1 MTEIL
6 EVIQKHWGIIL
17 TIAGLIASLFWLK
30 LDSRYAKK
38 HSLTELSQRVTDVEN
53 EMRHLPS
60 AKDVS
65 DLRIALVEMKGEAKE
80 LRAET
85 KMLRHLVGLLTEK
98 EVKNG

>member
-1 MTEIL
+1 MTEVL
-6 EVIQKHWGIIL
+6 EVIQRHWGIIL
-17 TIAGLIASLFWLK
+17 SIAGLLASIFWLK

-38 HSLTELSQRVTDVEN
+38 SSISDLDQRMSNIETEV
-53 EMRHLPS
+53 RHLPS

-65 DLRIALVEMKGEAKE
+65 ELRIALVEMKGEAKE

-98 EVKNG
+98 EVKKE

>member
-1 MTEIL
+1 MTEVL
-6 EVIQKHWGIIL
+6 EVIQRHWGIIL
-17 TIAGLIASLFWLK
+17 SVAGLLASLFWLK

-38 HSLTELSQRVTDVEN
+38 SSINDLDQRVSSIETEV
-53 EMRHLPS
+53 RHLPS

-65 DLRIALVEMKGEAKE
+65 ELRIALVEMKGEAKE

-98 EVKNG
+98 EVKKE